1 MVTYNIPVA
10 AGAAA
15 EGDSQHGGTLLGVVR
30 HVTRLVYRSWNDGGG
45 MCNYCSHTC
54 YSCIP

>member
-30 HVTRLVYRSWNDGGG
+30 HVACLVYRSWNDGVY
-45 MCNYCSHTC
+45 M
-54 YSCIP
+54 